1 MILLDAYNK
10 QIQSYKLVDSLTLH
24 LRSRYIFVRIS
35 LEDALFLRYFSQHEP
50 YAFFYMI
57 LKKTKNSVCFF
68 LKETLIRS
76 FKHCSWGINYHHAGV
91 IIYWKK
97 AHHFVLSPKE
107 LHTGGSHYLLNKIRG
122 SANICICSHQ

>member
-50 YAFFYMI
+50 YAFFYDMI
-57 LKKTKNSVCFF
+57 LKKTKTVFVFF
-68 LKETLIRS
+68 SK
-76 FKHCSWGINYHHAGV
+76 KH
-91 IIYWKK
+91 
-97 AHHFVLSPKE
+97 
-107 LHTGGSHYLLNKIRG
+107 
-122 SANICICSHQ
+122 